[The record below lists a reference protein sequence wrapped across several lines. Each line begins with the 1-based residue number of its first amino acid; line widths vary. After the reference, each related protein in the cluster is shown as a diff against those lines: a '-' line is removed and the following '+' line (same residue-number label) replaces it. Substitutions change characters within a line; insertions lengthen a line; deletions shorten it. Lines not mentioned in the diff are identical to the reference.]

1 VIAEHNHGAARR
13 VRFDQLEHRDR
24 IGAVADQV
32 AQKRMALG
40 PEGSRVIEARGQRL
54 QVAVDVGEER

>member
-1 VIAEHNHGAARR
+1 

-24 IGAVADQV
+24 VGAVADQV